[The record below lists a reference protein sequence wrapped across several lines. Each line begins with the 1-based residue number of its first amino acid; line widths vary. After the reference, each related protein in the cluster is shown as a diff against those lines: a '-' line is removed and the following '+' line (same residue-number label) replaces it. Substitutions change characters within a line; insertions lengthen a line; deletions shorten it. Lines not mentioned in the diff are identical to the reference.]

1 MRQHLASLGTT
12 ERYWFT
18 GIFERYG
25 YRAGAERVE
34 PTILL
39 TSVRLADKQLIATQ
53 SWFKLSKGFRDLGEL
68 KPGDKL
74 KFSGRVAPYI
84 EDYRSAVTTDFS
96 TRNRSAVT
104 TDFSTS
110 SVNYRIGYP
119 SKIKLVRPLIHR
131 HRPALPT
138 ELDALV
144 QQISRWNTHEQV

>member
-39 TSVRLADKQLIATQ
+39 TSVRLADKQLVATQ

-74 KFSGRVAPYI
+74 KFSGRVSPYI
-84 EDYRSAVTTDFS
+84 EDY
-96 TRNRSAVT
+96 RSAVT

-119 SKIKLVRPLIHR
+119 SKVKLVRPLIHR

-144 QQISRWNTHEQV
+144 QQISRWNTHERV

>member
-39 TSVRLADKQLIATQ
+39 TSVRLADKQLVAPQ

-84 EDYRSAVTTDFS
+84 EDY
-96 TRNRSAVT
+96 RSAVT

>member
-25 YRAGAERVE
+25 YRTGAERVE

-39 TSVRLADKQLIATQ
+39 TSVRLADKQLVATQ

-68 KPGDKL
+68 RPGDKL

-84 EDYRSAVTTDFS
+84 EDYRSVA
-96 TRNRSAVT
+96 T

-138 ELDALV
+138 ELEALV